1 MLLNYDFL
9 EFENDKKVRV
19 IDDKLCVNILDFFG
33 IGDEDDKIFLGDE
46 ISNIKNNPTEAY
58 AAEVYAIEGAK
69 LNRVY
74 EKIRSGLP
82 FGIISAFRP
91 FKGVFTKDF
100 TDEEQKA
107 LIKAAKSDS
116 LTRDFLRENDG
127 IYRKL
132 CNCKTFNKAFVDKF
146 TTDKSKATMKDF
158 MSAQGFI
165 TRYKYSYSDYV
176 KETQRLKSFLDGKR
190 DFLGYIQA
198 IGYWKEKVEND
209 ILPNKEI
216 SFFVFQNEPSKTF
229 NLRNYLL
236 LLARLFDQEAI
247 CYCKNAIHDKENT
260 YKVELVS
267 TLSGDFNEVW
277 AEFSDITFSVP
288 SQLPQSLTRL
298 KNKAATFFSKQ
309 PGGNCSSMSFKEI
322 DKVQIKAT
330 CMPNIVTGVFEDD
343 IKLSIQHSQWCG
355 YPKVFDIEKIES
367 IEREV
372 IEKRE
377 QHKIGSA
384 QNLKI
389 NQIADDL
396 KQGEVVSNKLI
407 ANALITQKA
416 PSDTPYDDDLD

>member
-46 ISNIKNNPTEAY
+46 ISNIKDNPTEAY

-107 LIKAAKSDS
+107 LIKAARSDS
-116 LTRDFLRENDG
+116 LTRDFLKENDG

-158 MSAQGFI
+158 MSTQGFI
-165 TRYKYSYSDYV
+165 TKYKYSYNDYV
-176 KETQRLKSFLDGKR
+176 QETQRLKSFLDGKR

-198 IGYWKEKVEND
+198 IGYWKEEIEND
-209 ILPNKEI
+209 ILPNKGI

-247 CYCKNAIHDKENT
+247 CYCKNAVHDKENT

-267 TLSGDFNEVW
+267 ALSGGFNEVW
-277 AEFSDITFSVP
+277 AEFADVTFSVP
-288 SQLPQSLTRL
+288 SQLPQSLARL
-298 KNKAATFFSKQ
+298 KNKAAAFFLKQ
-309 PGGNCSSMSFKEI
+309 SGGNCGMSFKEI

-330 CMPNIVTGVFEDD
+330 CMPNIVTGAFEDD
-343 IKLSIQHSQWCG
+343 IKLSINHSQWRS

-367 IEREV
+367 IEEKLL
-372 IEKRE
+372 KRE

-407 ANALITQKA
+407 ANAFIM
-416 PSDTPYDDDLD
+416 

>member
-19 IDDKLCVNILDFFG
+19 IDDKLHVNILDFFG
-33 IGDEDDKIFLGDE
+33 IGDENDKIFLGDE
-46 ISNIKNNPTEAY
+46 ISNIKDNPTEAY

-91 FKGVFTKDF
+91 FKGSFTKDF
-100 TDEEQKA
+100 TDKEQKK

-116 LTRDFLRENDG
+116 LTKDFLKENDG

-132 CNCKTFNKAFVDKF
+132 CNCKTFNKTFVDKF

-158 MSAQGFI
+158 MSTQGFI
-165 TRYKYSYSDYV
+165 TRYKYSYSDYMQ
-176 KETQRLKSFLDGKR
+176 ETQRLKSFLDGKR

-198 IGYWKEKVEND
+198 IGYWKEKIEND
-209 ILPNKEI
+209 LLPDKEI

-267 TLSGDFNEVW
+267 ALSGDFNEVW
-277 AEFSDITFSVP
+277 AKFSDITFSVP
-288 SQLPQSLTRL
+288 SQLPQSLTHL
-298 KNKAATFFSKQ
+298 KNKATTFFSKQ
-309 PGGNCSSMSFKEI
+309 PGGNCGMSFKEI

-330 CMPNIVTGVFEDD
+330 CMPNIVTGAFEDD
-343 IKLSIQHSQWCG
+343 IKLSIKHSQWRG

-372 IEKRE
+372 IEERE
-377 QHKIGSA
+377 QYKIGSA

-396 KQGEVVSNKLI
+396 KQAKVVRATNLLR
-407 ANALITQKA
+407 ALVTQKV
-416 PSDTPYDDDLD
+416 PSDTPHDDDLD

>member
-46 ISNIKNNPTEAY
+46 ISNIKDNPTEAY
-58 AAEVYAIEGAK
+58 TAEAYAIENTK

-91 FKGVFTKDF
+91 SKEAFTKDF
-100 TDEEQKA
+100 TDEEQKK
-107 LIKAAKSDS
+107 LIKAAKSDC
-116 LTRDFLRENDG
+116 LNKDFLRDNDG

-132 CNCKTFNKAFVDKF
+132 CSCKTFNKTFVNKF
-146 TTDKSKATMKDF
+146 TINNSKVTMKDF
-158 MSAQGFI
+158 MSTQGFI

-176 KETQRLKSFLDGKR
+176 QETQRLKSFLDGKR

-209 ILPNKEI
+209 LLPNKEI

-236 LLARLFDQEAI
+236 LLARLFDQEAMS
-247 CYCKNAIHDKENT
+247 A
-260 YKVELVS
+260 
-267 TLSGDFNEVW
+267 LSSDFNEVW

-288 SQLPQSLTRL
+288 SQLPQSLTHL
-298 KNKAATFFSKQ
+298 KNKVATFFSKQ
-309 PGGNCSSMSFKEI
+309 PGGNCGMSFKEI

-330 CMPNIVTGVFEDD
+330 CMPNIVTGAFEDD
-343 IKLSIQHSQWCG
+343 IKLSIKHSQWRG

-372 IEKRE
+372 IEERE
-377 QHKIGSA
+377 KHKIGSA

-389 NQIADDL
+389 NQIC
-396 KQGEVVSNKLI
+396 
-407 ANALITQKA
+407 
-416 PSDTPYDDDLD
+416 

>member
-46 ISNIKNNPTEAY
+46 ISNIKDNPTEAY

-107 LIKAAKSDS
+107 LIKAAKSDF

-165 TRYKYSYSDYV
+165 TRYKYSYI
-176 KETQRLKSFLDGKR
+176 GK
-190 DFLGYIQA
+190 
-198 IGYWKEKVEND
+198 
-209 ILPNKEI
+209 
-216 SFFVFQNEPSKTF
+216 NEPSKTF

-309 PGGNCSSMSFKEI
+309 PGGNCGMSFKEI

-396 KQGEVVSNKLI
+396 KQGEIVSNKLI

-416 PSDTPYDDDLD
+416 PSDTPHDDDLD

>member
-46 ISNIKNNPTEAY
+46 ISNIKDNPAEAY

-82 FGIISAFRP
+82 FGIISTFRP

-107 LIKAAKSDS
+107 LIKAARSDS
-116 LTRDFLRENDG
+116 LTRDFLKENDG
-127 IYRKL
+127 IL
-132 CNCKTFNKAFVDKF
+132 
-146 TTDKSKATMKDF
+146 
-158 MSAQGFI
+158 
-165 TRYKYSYSDYV
+165 
-176 KETQRLKSFLDGKR
+176 
-190 DFLGYIQA
+190 
-198 IGYWKEKVEND
+198 
-209 ILPNKEI
+209 

-236 LLARLFDQEAI
+236 LLARLFDQEVI
-247 CYCKNAIHDKENT
+247 CYCKNAIHDKENI

-267 TLSGDFNEVW
+267 ILSSDFNEVW

-288 SQLPQSLTRL
+288 SQLPQSLTHL
-298 KNKAATFFSKQ
+298 KNKVATFFSKQ
-309 PGGNCSSMSFKEI
+309 PGGNCGMSFKEI

-330 CMPNIVTGVFEDD
+330 CMPNIVTGAFEND
-343 IKLSIQHSQWCG
+343 IKLSIKHSQWRG

-377 QHKIGSA
+377 QYKIGLA

-396 KQGEVVSNKLI
+396 KQGKVVSNKLI
-407 ANALITQKA
+407 ANALVTQKA
-416 PSDTPYDDDLD
+416 PSDTPHDDDLD

>member
-33 IGDEDDKIFLGDE
+33 IGDENDKIFLGDE
-46 ISNIKNNPTEAY
+46 ISNIKDNPTEAY

-107 LIKAAKSDS
+107 LIKAARSDS
-116 LTRDFLRENDG
+116 LTRDFLKENDG
-127 IYRKL
+127 I
-132 CNCKTFNKAFVDKF
+132 
-146 TTDKSKATMKDF
+146 
-158 MSAQGFI
+158 
-165 TRYKYSYSDYV
+165 
-176 KETQRLKSFLDGKR
+176 
-190 DFLGYIQA
+190 LGYIQV
-198 IGYWKEKVEND
+198 IGYWKEEIEND

-309 PGGNCSSMSFKEI
+309 PGGNCGMSFKEI

-372 IEKRE
+372 IEER
-377 QHKIGSA
+377 
-384 QNLKI
+384 
-389 NQIADDL
+389 
-396 KQGEVVSNKLI
+396 
-407 ANALITQKA
+407 T
-416 PSDTPYDDDLD
+416 T

>member
-46 ISNIKNNPTEAY
+46 ISNIKDNPTEAY
-58 AAEVYAIEGAK
+58 AAEVYAIENAK

-91 FKGVFTKDF
+91 F
-100 TDEEQKA
+100 
-107 LIKAAKSDS
+107 I
-116 LTRDFLRENDG
+116 
-127 IYRKL
+127 

-158 MSAQGFI
+158 MSTQGFI
-165 TRYKYSYSDYV
+165 TKYKYSYNDYV

-198 IGYWKEKVEND
+198 IGYWREEIEND

-236 LLARLFDQEAI
+236 LLARLFDQEVI
-247 CYCKNAIHDKENT
+247 CYCKNAIHD
-260 YKVELVS
+260 
-267 TLSGDFNEVW
+267 
-277 AEFSDITFSVP
+277 SDITLSVP
-288 SQLPQSLTRL
+288 SQLPQSLTHL
-298 KNKAATFFSKQ
+298 KNKVATFFSKQ
-309 PGGNCSSMSFKEI
+309 PSGNCGMSFKEI

-330 CMPNIVTGVFEDD
+330 CMPNIVSGAFEDN
-343 IKLSIQHSQWCG
+343 IKLSINHSQWRG

-377 QHKIGSA
+377 KHKIGSA

-396 KQGEVVSNKLI
+396 KQAKVVSNKHL
-407 ANALITQKA
+407 LRTR
-416 PSDTPYDDDLD
+416 L

>member
-1 MLLNYDFL
+1 M
-9 EFENDKKVRV
+9 
-19 IDDKLCVNILDFFG
+19 
-33 IGDEDDKIFLGDE
+33 
-46 ISNIKNNPTEAY
+46 
-58 AAEVYAIEGAK
+58 
-69 LNRVY
+69 Y

-158 MSAQGFI
+158 MSTQGFI

-176 KETQRLKSFLDGKR
+176 QETQRLKSFLDGKR
-190 DFLGYIQA
+190 DFLGYVQA
-198 IGYWKEKVEND
+198 IGYWKEEIEND
-209 ILPNKEI
+209 ILPNKGI

-267 TLSGDFNEVW
+267 ALSGDFSEVW

-288 SQLPQSLTRL
+288 SQLPQSLARL
-298 KNKAATFFSKQ
+298 KNKAAAFFSKQ
-309 PGGNCSSMSFKEI
+309 PGGNCGMSFKEI

-330 CMPNIVTGVFEDD
+330 CMPNIVTEAFEDD
-343 IKLSIQHSQWCG
+343 IKLSIKHSQWHG

-372 IEKRE
+372 IEERE

-396 KQGEVVSNKLI
+396 KQGEVVSHKLI

-416 PSDTPYDDDLD
+416 PSDTPHDDDLDQFKNPK

>member
-19 IDDKLCVNILDFFG
+19 IDDKLHVNILDFFG

-46 ISNIKNNPTEAY
+46 ISNIKDNPTEAY
-58 AAEVYAIEGAK
+58 VAEVYAIEGAK

-91 FKGVFTKDF
+91 FKGSFTKDF
-100 TDEEQKA
+100 TDEEQKK
-107 LIKAAKSDS
+107 LIKAAKSDC
-116 LTRDFLRENDG
+116 LTKDFLKENDG

-132 CNCKTFNKAFVDKF
+132 CNCKTFNKTFVDKF
-146 TTDKSKATMKDF
+146 TTDKSKVTMKDF
-158 MSAQGFI
+158 MSTQGFI
-165 TRYKYSYSDYV
+165 TKYKYSYSDYV
-176 KETQRLKSFLDGKR
+176 QETQRLKSFLDGKR

-198 IGYWKEKVEND
+198 IGYWKEEIKND
-209 ILPNKEI
+209 ILPI
-216 SFFVFQNEPSKTF
+216 
-229 NLRNYLL
+229 
-236 LLARLFDQEAI
+236 DQEVI
-247 CYCKNAIHDKENT
+247 CYCKNAIHDKENI

-267 TLSGDFNEVW
+267 ALSSDFNEVW
-277 AEFSDITFSVP
+277 AKFSDITFSVP
-288 SQLPQSLTRL
+288 SQLPQSLTHL
-298 KNKAATFFSKQ
+298 KNKVAAFFSKQ
-309 PGGNCSSMSFKEI
+309 PGGNCGMSFKEI

-330 CMPNIVTGVFEDD
+330 CMPNIVTGAFEDD
-343 IKLSIQHSQWCG
+343 IKLSIKHSQWRG

-372 IEKRE
+372 IEERE
-377 QHKIGSA
+377 KHKIGSA

-407 ANALITQKA
+407 ANALVTQKA
-416 PSDTPYDDDLD
+416 PSDTPHDDDLD

>member
-19 IDDKLCVNILDFFG
+19 IDDKLCVNISDFFG
-33 IGDEDDKIFLGDE
+33 IGDENDKIFLSDE
-46 ISNIKNNPTEAY
+46 ISNIKDNPTEAY
-58 AAEVYAIEGAK
+58 AAEVYAIESAK

-100 TDEEQKA
+100 TDEEQKV

-132 CNCKTFNKAFVDKF
+132 CNCKMFNKAFVDKF
-146 TTDKSKATMKDF
+146 ITDKSKATMKDF
-158 MSAQGFI
+158 MSNQGFI
-165 TRYKYSYSDYV
+165 TRYKYSYSDYAQ
-176 KETQRLKSFLDGKR
+176 ETQRLKSFLDGKR

-198 IGYWKEKVEND
+198 IGYWKEEVEND

-260 YKVELVS
+260 YEVELVS
-267 TLSGDFNEVW
+267 ALFGGFNEVW

-298 KNKAATFFSKQ
+298 KNKATAFFSKQ
-309 PGGNCSSMSFKEI
+309 LGGSCGMNFKEI

-330 CMPNIVTGVFEDD
+330 CMPNIVTGAFEDD
-343 IKLSIQHSQWCG
+343 IKLSIKHSQWRG
-355 YPKVFDIEKIES
+355 YP
-367 IEREV
+367 
-372 IEKRE
+372 
-377 QHKIGSA
+377 SA

-396 KQGEVVSNKLI
+396 KQGEVVSHKLI

-416 PSDTPYDDDLD
+416 PSDTSHDDDLDQFKNPK

>member
-19 IDDKLCVNILDFFG
+19 IDDKLCVNIFRFFG
-33 IGDEDDKIFLGDE
+33 IGDEDDKIF
-46 ISNIKNNPTEAY
+46 
-58 AAEVYAIEGAK
+58 
-69 LNRVY
+69 
-74 EKIRSGLP
+74 
-82 FGIISAFRP
+82 
-91 FKGVFTKDF
+91 
-100 TDEEQKA
+100 Q
-107 LIKAAKSDS
+107 
-116 LTRDFLRENDG
+116 
-127 IYRKL
+127 
-132 CNCKTFNKAFVDKF
+132 
-146 TTDKSKATMKDF
+146 DF
-158 MSAQGFI
+158 MSTQGFI
-165 TRYKYSYSDYV
+165 TKYKYSYSDYI

-198 IGYWKEKVEND
+198 IGYWKEEIEND

-236 LLARLFDQEAI
+236 LLARLFGQEAI
-247 CYCKNAIHDKENT
+247 CYCKNANHDKENT

-267 TLSGDFNEVW
+267 ALSGGFNEMW
-277 AEFSDITFSVP
+277 AEFADVTFSVP

-298 KNKAATFFSKQ
+298 KNKAAAFFSKQ
-309 PGGNCSSMSFKEI
+309 PGGNCGMSFKEI

-330 CMPNIVTGVFEDD
+330 CMPNTVNAFEDD
-343 IKLSIQHSQWCG
+343 IKLSIQHNQWRG

-407 ANALITQKA
+407 ANALITQKT
-416 PSDTPYDDDLD
+416 PSDTPHDEDLD

>member
-46 ISNIKNNPTEAY
+46 ISNIKDNPTEAY

-69 LNRVY
+69 LNRVC

-100 TDEEQKA
+100 TDEEQKV
-107 LIKAAKSDS
+107 LIKVAKSDS
-116 LTRDFLRENDG
+116 LTKDFLKENDG

-158 MSAQGFI
+158 MSTQGFI
-165 TRYKYSYSDYV
+165 TKYKYSYSDYI
-176 KETQRLKSFLDGKR
+176 KETQHLKSFLDGKR

-236 LLARLFDQEAI
+236 LLARLFDQEVI
-247 CYCKNAIHDKENT
+247 CYCKNAIHDKENI

-267 TLSGDFNEVW
+267 ALSSDFNEVW
-277 AEFSDITFSVP
+277 AKFSDITFSVP
-288 SQLPQSLTRL
+288 SQLPQSLTHL
-298 KNKAATFFSKQ
+298 KNKVAAFFSKQ
-309 PGGNCSSMSFKEI
+309 PGGNCGMSFKEI

-330 CMPNIVTGVFEDD
+330 CMPNTVNAFEYD
-343 IKLSIQHSQWCG
+343 IKLSIQHSQWRG

-377 QHKIGSA
+377 KHKIGSA

-396 KQGEVVSNKLI
+396 KQAKVVSNKLI

-416 PSDTPYDDDLD
+416 PSDTPHDDDLD

>member
-33 IGDEDDKIFLGDE
+33 IGDENHKIFLGDE
-46 ISNIKNNPTEAY
+46 ISNIKDNPTEAY

-100 TDEEQKA
+100 TDEEQKK

-116 LTRDFLRENDG
+116 LTRDFLKENDG

-132 CNCKTFNKAFVDKF
+132 CNCKTFNKTFVDKF

-158 MSAQGFI
+158 MSTQGFI
-165 TRYKYSYSDYV
+165 TKYKYSYSDYI

-198 IGYWKEKVEND
+198 IGYWKEEIEND
-209 ILPNKEI
+209 LLPNKEI
-216 SFFVFQNEPSKTF
+216 SFFVFQNEPSKIF

-236 LLARLFDQEAI
+236 LLARLFDQEVI
-247 CYCKNAIHDKENT
+247 CYCENAIHNKENA
-260 YKVELVS
+260 YRVELVS
-267 TLSGDFNEVW
+267 ALSSDFNKVW
-277 AEFSDITFSVP
+277 TKFPDITFSVP
-288 SQLPQSLTRL
+288 SQLPQSLTHL
-298 KNKAATFFSKQ
+298 KNKIATFFSKQ
-309 PGGNCSSMSFKEI
+309 PSGNCGMSFKEI

-330 CMPNIVTGVFEDD
+330 CMPNIVAGAFEYN
-343 IKLSIQHSQWCG
+343 IKLSIKHSQWRG

-372 IEKRE
+372 IEERE
-377 QHKIGSA
+377 KHKIGSA

-389 NQIADDL
+389 NQIADNL

-407 ANALITQKA
+407 ANALVTQK
-416 PSDTPYDDDLD
+416 ST

>member
-46 ISNIKNNPTEAY
+46 ISNIKDNPTEAY

-69 LNRVY
+69 LNGVY

-91 FKGVFTKDF
+91 F
-100 TDEEQKA
+100 
-107 LIKAAKSDS
+107 
-116 LTRDFLRENDG
+116 
-127 IYRKL
+127 
-132 CNCKTFNKAFVDKF
+132 NCKTFNKAFVDKF

-158 MSAQGFI
+158 MSTQGFI
-165 TRYKYSYSDYV
+165 TRYKYSYSDYAQ
-176 KETQRLKSFLDGKR
+176 ETQRLKSFLDGKR

-198 IGYWKEKVEND
+198 IGYWKEEIEND
-209 ILPNKEI
+209 ILPNKGI

-260 YKVELVS
+260 YEVELVS
-267 TLSGDFNEVW
+267 ALFGDFNEVW

-298 KNKAATFFSKQ
+298 KNNAAAFFSKQ
-309 PGGNCSSMSFKEI
+309 LGGSCGMNFKEI

-330 CMPNIVTGVFEDD
+330 CMPNIVTGAFEDD
-343 IKLSIQHSQWCG
+343 IKLSIKHSQWRG

-372 IEKRE
+372 IEER
-377 QHKIGSA
+377 
-384 QNLKI
+384 
-389 NQIADDL
+389 
-396 KQGEVVSNKLI
+396 
-407 ANALITQKA
+407 T
-416 PSDTPYDDDLD
+416 T

>member
-19 IDDKLCVNILDFFG
+19 IDDKLCVNILDFFC

-46 ISNIKNNPTEAY
+46 ISNIKDNPTEVY

-82 FGIISAFRP
+82 FGVISAFRP

-107 LIKAAKSDS
+107 LIKVAKSDS
-116 LTRDFLRENDG
+116 LTKDFLKENDG

-158 MSAQGFI
+158 MSTQGFI

-176 KETQRLKSFLDGKR
+176 QETQRLKSFLDGKR

-198 IGYWKEKVEND
+198 IGYWKEEIEND
-209 ILPNKEI
+209 LLPNKEI

-236 LLARLFDQEAI
+236 LLARLFDQEVI
-247 CYCKNAIHDKENT
+247 CYCKNAIHDKENI

-267 TLSGDFNEVW
+267 ALSSDFNEVW
-277 AEFSDITFSVP
+277 AKF
-288 SQLPQSLTRL
+288 SQLPQSLTHL
-298 KNKAATFFSKQ
+298 KNKVAAFFSKQ
-309 PGGNCSSMSFKEI
+309 PGGNCGMSFKEI

-330 CMPNIVTGVFEDD
+330 CMPNIVAGAFEDD
-343 IKLSIQHSQWCG
+343 IKLSIKHSQWHG

-372 IEKRE
+372 IEERE
-377 QHKIGSA
+377 KHKIGST

-407 ANALITQKA
+407 ANALVTQKA
-416 PSDTPYDDDLD
+416 PSDTPHDDDLD

>member
-19 IDDKLCVNILDFFG
+19 IDNKLCVNILDFFG

-46 ISNIKNNPTEAY
+46 ISNIKDNPTEAY

-116 LTRDFLRENDG
+116 LTKDFLRE
-127 IYRKL
+127 
-132 CNCKTFNKAFVDKF
+132 
-146 TTDKSKATMKDF
+146 
-158 MSAQGFI
+158 
-165 TRYKYSYSDYV
+165 
-176 KETQRLKSFLDGKR
+176 
-190 DFLGYIQA
+190 
-198 IGYWKEKVEND
+198 
-209 ILPNKEI
+209 
-216 SFFVFQNEPSKTF
+216 
-229 NLRNYLL
+229 
-236 LLARLFDQEAI
+236 
-247 CYCKNAIHDKENT
+247 ENT

-267 TLSGDFNEVW
+267 ALSGDFSEVW
-277 AEFSDITFSVP
+277 AEFADITFSVP

-298 KNKAATFFSKQ
+298 KNKAAAFFSKQ
-309 PGGNCSSMSFKEI
+309 PSGNCGMSFKEI

-330 CMPNIVTGVFEDD
+330 CMPNIVTGAFEDD
-343 IKLSIQHSQWCG
+343 IKLSINHNQRRG

-372 IEKRE
+372 IEERE

-396 KQGEVVSNKLI
+396 KQSKVVSNKLI
-407 ANALITQKA
+407 ANVLITQKV
-416 PSDTPYDDDLD
+416 PSDTSHDDDLD

>member
-33 IGDEDDKIFLGDE
+33 IGDENHKIFLGDE
-46 ISNIKNNPTEAY
+46 ISNIKDNPTEAY
-58 AAEVYAIEGAK
+58 AAEIYAIEGAK

-116 LTRDFLRENDG
+116 LTRDFLKENDG

-132 CNCKTFNKAFVDKF
+132 CNCRTFNKAFVDKF

-158 MSAQGFI
+158 MSTQGFI

-176 KETQRLKSFLDGKR
+176 QETQRLKSFLDGKR

-236 LLARLFDQEAI
+236 LLARLFDQ
-247 CYCKNAIHDKENT
+247 
-260 YKVELVS
+260 LVS
-267 TLSGDFNEVW
+267 ALSSDFNEVW
-277 AEFSDITFSVP
+277 TKFPDITFSVP
-288 SQLPQSLTRL
+288 SQLPQSLTHL
-298 KNKAATFFSKQ
+298 KNKVAAFFSKQ
-309 PGGNCSSMSFKEI
+309 PGGNCGMSFKEI

-330 CMPNIVTGVFEDD
+330 CMPNIVTEAFEDD
-343 IKLSIQHSQWCG
+343 IKLSIQHSQWRG
-355 YPKVFDIEKIES
+355 YPKVFGIEKIES

-372 IEKRE
+372 IEERE

-407 ANALITQKA
+407 ANALVTQKV
-416 PSDTPYDDDLD
+416 PSDTPHDDDLD